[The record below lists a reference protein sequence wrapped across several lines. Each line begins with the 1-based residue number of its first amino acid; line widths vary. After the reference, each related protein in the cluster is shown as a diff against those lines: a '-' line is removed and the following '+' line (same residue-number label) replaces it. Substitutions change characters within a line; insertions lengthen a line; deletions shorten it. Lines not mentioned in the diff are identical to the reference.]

1 LTTDTR
7 KRLNESRRRLLD
19 PRKRLALLLLPL
31 AGGVGL
37 VMHVLVDVSLP
48 LAMAVLAALGASG
61 WWWLH
66 RRMTPAAAQRLRRR
80 ALAGLRIGV
89 LATVA
94 YDVVR
99 YGIVA
104 VFSLSFEPFHVIP
117 IFGHLF
123 IGANAPESLA
133 WIVGFAYHL
142 SNGIGFGIAY
152 VLLFRRPH
160 PVTGMLWGLGLEL
173 AMATLYPA
181 WLRITAMQEFL
192 TVSMIGHVTYG
203 FVLGMLARRE
213 VARREVARRELAAR
227 EVVRDGGR

>member
-1 LTTDTR
+1 VVTDTR
-7 KRLNESRRRLLD
+7 KRSLDSRRRIV
-19 PRKRLALLLLPL
+19 LLLPF

-37 VMHVLVDVSLP
+37 VMHILVDVSLP
-48 LAMAVLAALGASG
+48 LAIAVLAVLGATG
-61 WWWLH
+61 WWWLR
-66 RRMTPAAAQRLRRR
+66 RRMAPAASRLLHQQ

-94 YDVVR
+94 YDIVR

-104 VFSLSFEPFHVIP
+104 AFSLSFEPFHVMP
-117 IFGHLF
+117 IFGHLL
-123 IGANAPESLA
+123 IGTNAPESLA

-142 SNGIGFGIAY
+142 SNGIGFAIAY

-203 FVLGMLARRE
+203 FVLGTLAR
-213 VARREVARRELAAR
+213 R